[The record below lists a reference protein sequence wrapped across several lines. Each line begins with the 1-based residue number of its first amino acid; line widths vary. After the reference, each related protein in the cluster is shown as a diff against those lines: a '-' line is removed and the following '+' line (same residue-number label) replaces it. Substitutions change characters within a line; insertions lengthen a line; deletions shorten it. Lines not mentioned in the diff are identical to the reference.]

1 MTNINIYAYNNYYNR
16 MVKGY
21 ANLADYG
28 TPLFTATDMNFNPG
42 NDIDTEMIIGK
53 TSYTGYGDY
62 LIEYDNENNIKS
74 R

>member
-16 MVKGY
+16 IVKGHT
-21 ANLADYG
+21 NLTDYG

-42 NDIDTEMIIGK
+42 NDIDTEMVIGK
-53 TSYTGYGDY
+53 TSYNGYGNY